1 MQHCK
6 IRLVYTLI
14 AMPVPSRIRNGRF
27 KRLISDHRTERE
39 VRCPLILLNIS
50 CIVSKTVID
59 IYKNVNYFD
68 KIKVTRLHFFFN
80 AKT

>member
-39 VRCPLILLNIS
+39 VRFPLILLNIS
-50 CIVSKTVID
+50 CIVLKTVID

-80 AKT
+80 VKT